1 MKVKYFLRGLGF
13 GILITTLLLF
23 VSMDKNKSTE
33 MTDEQIVERAKE
45 LGMLTQDEVDD
56 YRLGESLDNIKAS
69 LKATEVPESS
79 PEVSQGSESVSPSP
93 SASQQ
98 PEENSTQKTDKTSA
112 DESSS
117 SEVADVKESKEPTAS
132 EKTDSDKTNSEKTTS
147 GNKTTSNKKNTD
159 TTKNNTTN
167 SSTQKSNSKN
177 SSNKITDTII
187 IKIETGMVS
196 KSIAKY
202 LYQKNVI
209 GSATDFNNYLMEH
222 KLTNKIIAGE
232 YKIPVDA
239 TYEEIV
245 EIIT

>member
-117 SEVADVKESKEPTAS
+117 NEVADAKAPTAS
-132 EKTDSDKTNSEKTTS
+132 EKTTSDKT
-147 GNKTTSNKKNTD
+147 TTSNKKNTD

-167 SSTQKSNSKN
+167 SSTKKANSKN
-177 SSNKITDTII
+177 TSNKITDTIA
-187 IKIETGMVS
+187 IKIEAGMVS

>member
-69 LKATEVPESS
+69 LKATEVPEGS
-79 PEVSQGSESVSPSP
+79 PEVSQGSESASPSP

-98 PEENSTQKTDKTSA
+98 PEENSAQKTDKTSA
-112 DESSS
+112 DKSSS
-117 SEVADVKESKEPTAS
+117 NEVADAKASKAPTAS
-132 EKTDSDKTNSEKTTS
+132 EKTTSDKT
-147 GNKTTSNKKNTD
+147 TTSNKKNTD
-159 TTKNNTTN
+159 T
-167 SSTQKSNSKN
+167 
-177 SSNKITDTII
+177 IV
-187 IKIETGMVS
+187 IKIEAGMVS

>member
-69 LKATEVPESS
+69 LKATEVPEGS
-79 PEVSQGSESVSPSP
+79 PEVSQGSESASPSP

-98 PEENSTQKTDKTSA
+98 PEENSAQKTDKTSA

-117 SEVADVKESKEPTAS
+117 NEVADAKAPKASKAPTAS
-132 EKTDSDKTNSEKTTS
+132 EKTTSDKT
-147 GNKTTSNKKNTD
+147 TTSNKKNTD
-159 TTKNNTTN
+159 T
-167 SSTQKSNSKN
+167 
-177 SSNKITDTII
+177 IV
-187 IKIETGMVS
+187 IKIEAGMVS

>member
-98 PEENSTQKTDKTSA
+98 LEENSTQKTDKASA

-117 SEVADVKESKEPTAS
+117 NEVADAKASKAPTAS
-132 EKTDSDKTNSEKTTS
+132 EKTTSDKT
-147 GNKTTSNKKNTD
+147 TTSNKKNTD

-167 SSTQKSNSKN
+167 SSTNKNSSTQKTNSKN
-177 SSNKITDTII
+177 TSNKITDTIA
-187 IKIETGMVS
+187 IKIEAGMVS

-209 GSATDFNNYLMEH
+209 GSATDFNNYLIEH

>member
-23 VSMDKNKSTE
+23 VSMDMNKSTE

-117 SEVADVKESKEPTAS
+117 NEVADAKASKAPTAS
-132 EKTDSDKTNSEKTTS
+132 EKTTSDKT
-147 GNKTTSNKKNTD
+147 TTSNKKNTD

-167 SSTQKSNSKN
+167 SSTKKANSKN
-177 SSNKITDTII
+177 TSNKITDTIA
-187 IKIETGMVS
+187 IKIEAGMVS